1 MNETN
6 SEEPI
11 QLSQV
16 QEIDM
21 KKSNSKIDVDQN
33 PINENTDEKYNY
45 NNLSEDWAENNN
57 VSLENS
63 NKEELEALEVYDITN
78 ADDEIIYESQK
89 RNRNEILEKS
99 PSEDVTRASIEKS
112 SQAGSPFRL
121 RLLGFALVILG
132 NIGLFLFGYEA
143 VNISVEYS
151 NEKMKDHKT
160 PMMLVGWIFIV
171 IALYCQW
178 PRESRK
184 ASRARMLLTSI

>member
-45 NNLSEDWAENNN
+45 NNLSEDWAKNNH
-57 VSLENS
+57 VSLENL
-63 NKEELEALEVYDITN
+63 NKEELDALEHYEITN
-78 ADDEIIYESQK
+78 TDDEIIYESQK
-89 RNRNEILEKS
+89 KNSNEIQEENLSE
-99 PSEDVTRASIEKS
+99 EDVTRASIEKS
-112 SQAGSPFRL
+112 FQVGSPFRL

-132 NIGLFLFGYEA
+132 NIGLFLCGYEA
-143 VNISVEYS
+143 VNI
-151 NEKMKDHKT
+151 
-160 PMMLVGWIFIV
+160 
-171 IALYCQW
+171 
-178 PRESRK
+178 
-184 ASRARMLLTSI
+184 

>member
-21 KKSNSKIDVDQN
+21 KMSNSKIDIDQN
-33 PINENTDEKYNY
+33 PINENTYEIYCY

-63 NKEELEALEVYDITN
+63 NKEELEALEDNDITN

-89 RNRNEILEKS
+89 RNRNEIQEENL
-99 PSEDVTRASIEKS
+99 SEEEVTRTSIEKS
-112 SQAGSPFRL
+112 SEVSSPFHL
-121 RLLGFALVILG
+121 RLLGLAILILG
-132 NIGLFLFGYEA
+132 NIGLFLCDYEA
-143 VNISVEYS
+143 VNISVDS
-151 NEKMKDHKT
+151 SKEKMKDYKT
-160 PMMLVGWIFIV
+160 PTMLVGWISIV

-178 PRESRK
+178 TKESRK
-184 ASRARMLLTSI
+184 ASRARIL